1 MFKADADDR
10 RNQKG
15 NSRISRSKILLLEP

>member
-1 MFKADADDR
+1 MSKADADDR

-15 NSRISRSKILLLEP
+15 NSKISRSKILLLEL